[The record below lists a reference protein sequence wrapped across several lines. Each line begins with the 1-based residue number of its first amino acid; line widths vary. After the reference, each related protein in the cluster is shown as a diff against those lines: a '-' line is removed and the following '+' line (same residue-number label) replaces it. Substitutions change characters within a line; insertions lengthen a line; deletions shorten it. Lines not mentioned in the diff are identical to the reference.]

1 MIKTYSLKKVF
12 VIILNMNQKWDKV
25 FCYQQFNVLEDL
37 ANTIRQ
43 GREIEEIKF
52 FKMCCNCIDMNDSL
66 PRNSKTFN

>member
-1 MIKTYSLKKVF
+1 MR
-12 VIILNMNQKWDKV
+12 QV
-25 FCYQQFNVLEDL
+25 FCYQQLNVLEDL

-52 FKMCCNCIDMNDSL
+52 FKICYNCIDMNDSL